1 MAEVEVKPPK
11 AAFSE
16 KGYVADSS
24 GGPGWPQWVQDERV
38 PDLQWP
44 ESVQTFGRMLREDSR
59 VSSLYA
65 AITLPIRRTPWRI
78 AANGARDE
86 VVEFVAKNFNLPIE
100 GGDNLPQPTRT
111 KGKFSW
117 VQHLQQALTAL
128 PYGHCVDYETEIL
141 TQRGWLNGRDLCEGD
156 QVMTLDPETGRG
168 EWQPCETVHHWEGQ
182 HTVRH
187 LEGRSHSSVSTLNH
201 KWITRDYDSK
211 KLRFRTSA
219 ELNTNDRIIRAAPTA
234 NLPTEPKW
242 SDAFV
247 ELVAWYWTEGQ
258 EHPGGGICL
267 WQSEAVN
274 SWKCQRIRETL
285 TTLYGPGQ
293 ESLKHGRGGW
303 RETVRMSGVVK
314 KPTASWYITKSLA
327 EDIRRIAPGKVVSG
341 EFISQLTSAQLRL
354 FIEVSLDA
362 DGHRGRGGAGYIA
375 QKKPEMLDAF
385 EMACSLLGIPWTRST
400 PPSGGNACT
409 RTGKQIEVR
418 PVANAQRATRGK
430 NTADTLETVEG
441 VWCPQVPNRTWLAR
455 RRGTV
460 YFTGNS
466 VFEQVYWPPDDAG
479 RTFLRKLAPRPQR
492 TISNWNVAL
501 DGGLMSIEQYAPA
514 SNGRVLYGIN
524 PLRIPIGRLVVYSRD
539 QDPGVWWGNS
549 LLRPSYKHWLIK
561 DELIRYQAV
570 AIKRTGMGVPV
581 ATAAPGAT
589 QEDVDAL
596 AEMAQQYRGGD
607 NSGVGLPYQGDLKL
621 VTPNGNLIDIGAAI
635 AYHDNMIA
643 IAGLAHFLNLEGGG
657 GSYALAS
664 VQEHTFTQSVQT
676 TAEWVRDTA
685 TAHIVEDLVDINF
698 GVDEPSPRLVF
709 DEIGSRRDL
718 TEAGLKLLVDAGLL
732 SPDVFVEQAV
742 RQRLGLPAKSADTP
756 TEPAVP
762 TPGVAS

>member
-1 MAEVEVKPPK
+1 MTMADEVKPPK
-11 AAFSE
+11 PAFSE

-24 GGPGWPQWVQDERV
+24 GNPGWPQWVQDERV
-38 PDLQWP
+38 PDLRWP
-44 ESVQTFGRMLREDSR
+44 ESVETFGRMLREDSR
-59 VSSLYA
+59 VSSLHA

-128 PYGHCVDYETEIL
+128 PYGH
-141 TQRGWLNGRDLCEGD
+141 
-156 QVMTLDPETGRG
+156 
-168 EWQPCETVHHWEGQ
+168 
-182 HTVRH
+182 
-187 LEGRSHSSVSTLNH
+187 
-201 KWITRDYDSK
+201 
-211 KLRFRTSA
+211 
-219 ELNTNDRIIRAAPTA
+219 
-234 NLPTEPKW
+234 
-242 SDAFV
+242 
-247 ELVAWYWTEGQ
+247 
-258 EHPGGGICL
+258 
-267 WQSEAVN
+267 
-274 SWKCQRIRETL
+274 
-285 TTLYGPGQ
+285 
-293 ESLKHGRGGW
+293 
-303 RETVRMSGVVK
+303 
-314 KPTASWYITKSLA
+314 
-327 EDIRRIAPGKVVSG
+327 
-341 EFISQLTSAQLRL
+341 
-354 FIEVSLDA
+354 
-362 DGHRGRGGAGYIA
+362 
-375 QKKPEMLDAF
+375 
-385 EMACSLLGIPWTRST
+385 
-400 PPSGGNACT
+400 
-409 RTGKQIEVR
+409 
-418 PVANAQRATRGK
+418 
-430 NTADTLETVEG
+430 
-441 VWCPQVPNRTWLAR
+441 
-455 RRGTV
+455 
-460 YFTGNS
+460 S
-466 VFEQVYWPPDDAG
+466 VFEQVYWQPDDGG

-514 SNGRVLYGIN
+514 SNGVVKYGIN
-524 PLRIPIGRLVVYSRD
+524 PLKIPIGRLVVYSRD

-581 ATAAPGAT
+581 ATAAEGAT
-589 QEDVDAL
+589 QDDVDNL
-596 AEMAQQYRGGD
+596 GTMAQQYRGGD
-607 NSGVGLPYQGDLKL
+607 TSGVGLPYGADLKL

-718 TEAGLKLLVDAGLL
+718 TEAGLKMLVEAGLL
-732 SPDVFVEQAV
+732 SPDVLVEQTV
-742 RQRLGLPAKSADTP
+742 RQRLGLPAKTADEP
-756 TEPAVP
+756 TDPPAVP
-762 TPGVAS
+762 TPGAAS